1 MTKSVVKSAVKVKID
16 IRPGKGTDY
25 QRKLW
30 VHWWRKVITD
40 CQREFKAESE
50 TKSETKHE

>member
-1 MTKSVVKSAVKVKID
+1 MTKSVVKSTVKVKID

-50 TKSETKHE
+50 AKRE